1 MILINQETMCK
12 FLKKTVVFS
21 DYELQ
26 YRKLEQ
32 NVLIFCNKLR
42 SRIFKKKQI
51 IKKLIQSIQY
61 RKLVRKNP
69 CNECDLYTLEEY
81 NTFQKNIYLIDVK
94 LNKKWWFSIE
104 TITKLLCNN
113 LSYFDTET
121 YDILC
126 KMPINPY
133 TNKALHIGQLI
144 SIYEQLNY
152 YNKVNKLIILFRL
165 ANFSINKF
173 LKLYNEDIIN
183 FAYKYNLDSVD
194 NNGLLVI
201 LNNIMYLNNIK
212 YVNIENLDLSNIN
225 IKNDSIKLIKNCMFT
240 FKKNQIVKIKDFIS
254 NHKNIIRRASRD
266 FECFEYNMDIVD
278 IEYIEEDIREMQEY
292 DE

>member
-61 RKLVRKNP
+61 RKLVCKNP

-133 TNKALHIGQLI
+133 TNKALHIQI
-144 SIYEQLNY
+144 KHY
-152 YNKVNKLIILFRL
+152 IL
-165 ANFSINKF
+165 
-173 LKLYNEDIIN
+173 
-183 FAYKYNLDSVD
+183 D
-194 NNGLLVI
+194 N
-201 LNNIMYLNNIK
+201 
-212 YVNIENLDLSNIN
+212 
-225 IKNDSIKLIKNCMFT
+225 
-240 FKKNQIVKIKDFIS
+240 
-254 NHKNIIRRASRD
+254 
-266 FECFEYNMDIVD
+266 
-278 IEYIEEDIREMQEY
+278 
-292 DE
+292 